1 MVSDAAHAPGAPT
14 DTMRDLSL
22 PRHIALILDGNG
34 RWASQRGLPR
44 TAGHQEGLHAV
55 RRAVRACR
63 DRGVRCLTLYAFSAA
78 NWSRPKDEVDG
89 LMRICKEFAESEHDE
104 LVANGIRV
112 EVVGELDELPTPTRR
127 AVERLVKDTAPGD
140 RMTLGLALSYGVRRD
155 VVNAMRAIAVR
166 AAAGLVI
173 PEEIDEA
180 SLRSFLTTSAMPDPD
195 LVIRTGGEQRLS
207 DFLLFESAYSELYF
221 SETLWPDFDAS
232 TLDAALTAYARR
244 QRRYGRTSEQVAT
257 P

>member
-1 MVSDAAHAPGAPT
+1 
-14 DTMRDLSL
+14 MRDSNL

-44 TAGHQEGLHAV
+44 TAGHQAGLHAV

-63 DRGVRCLTLYAFSAA
+63 ERGVRYLTLYAFSAA

-89 LMRICKEFAESEHDE
+89 LMRICKEFADSEHDE
-104 LVANGIRV
+104 LVDRGVRV

-127 AVERLVKDTAPGD
+127 AVERLVRDTAPGQA
-140 RMTLGLALSYGVRRD
+140 MTLGLALSYGGRRD
-155 VVNAMRAIAVR
+155 MVNAMRALAVR
-166 AAAGLVI
+166 ARAGLVI
-173 PEEIDEA
+173 PEEIDEE

-207 DFLLFESAYSELYF
+207 DFLLFESAYAELYF
-221 SETLWPDFDAS
+221 SETLWPDFDET
-232 TLDAALTAYARR
+232 TLDAALAAYGRR
-244 QRRYGRTSEQVAT
+244 QRRYGRTAEQVAT
-257 P
+257 PS